1 MKKKYLI
8 FLIIIL
14 IFISPLLFISKISD
28 AGKLPKYQQ
37 SLWSKS
43 FTVFMEMPDVVKS
56 SLLIFSG
63 KRNFSNLFNDYNV
76 KFLPN
81 TQYLKL
87 NYTKKKID
95 FPKNSRF
102 SFYIEEYKNNILIIT
117 KDGQI
122 YKSDLGEVEKDNKNL
137 ITTNLSYENLFSASQ
152 KNLKI
157 LDSLVIDNK
166 IYLTKTILENNCRK
180 LSIIYSEINDVL
192 KFQTFKEFNECASIG
207 FGAGRIQQYTLNS
220 QDGIIIS
227 TSDADN
233 DDPGSKAQDD
243 NSIYGKILFVN
254 LANAEHEII
263 SKGHRNAQGL
273 FVKNNIILSTEHGPR
288 GGDEINMILYKK
300 NYGWPIASYG
310 YSYEKKNLVYKKS
323 HEDNFFEEPLFVFLP
338 SIGISEI
345 IILPNSFDER
355 WKNSALVSS
364 LNGRSIYRVKFQNE
378 SFNKVLYTEKI
389 FIGERIRDIKYFEK
403 INSIIIA
410 LERTGSIGVLRKDN

>member
-1 MKKKYLI
+1 M
-8 FLIIIL
+8 
-14 IFISPLLFISKISD
+14 
-28 AGKLPKYQQ
+28 
-37 SLWSKS
+37 
-43 FTVFMEMPDVVKS
+43 
-56 SLLIFSG
+56 
-63 KRNFSNLFNDYNV
+63 
-76 KFLPN
+76 
-81 TQYLKL
+81 
-87 NYTKKKID
+87 
-95 FPKNSRF
+95 
-102 SFYIEEYKNNILIIT
+102 
-117 KDGQI
+117 
-122 YKSDLGEVEKDNKNL
+122 
-137 ITTNLSYENLFSASQ
+137 
-152 KNLKI
+152 
-157 LDSLVIDNK
+157 
-166 IYLTKTILENNCRK
+166 
-180 LSIIYSEINDVL
+180 
-192 KFQTFKEFNECASIG
+192 
-207 FGAGRIQQYTLNS
+207 NS

-345 IILPNSFDER
+345 IILPDSFDER

-403 INSIIIA
+403 INSVIIA
-410 LERTGSIGVLRKDN
+410 LERTGSLGVLRKDN